1 MDALVNEHPSS
12 LLRPTRPG
20 FPSNRAVSGDDVRGA
35 GAAVAGGRWLPGE
48 GGAQLLG
55 EMFNRPQRKM
65 AAMLGWG
72 VLFGGFFGA
81 GVGYAIYYCQ
91 RGVRIRLQAGIPL
104 KVGG

>member
-1 MDALVNEHPSS
+1 M
-12 LLRPTRPG
+12 
-20 FPSNRAVSGDDVRGA
+20 
-35 GAAVAGGRWLPGE
+35 
-48 GGAQLLG
+48 LG

-91 RGVRIRLQAGIPL
+91 RGVRIRLQTGIPL
-104 KVGG
+104 KAGG